1 MSNVMNNTT
10 CWQLGLAKAMT
21 VLGGLLVACTV
32 WAQRPQVEIRTE
44 LGTMVVQLY
53 NETPLHRDNF
63 IKLVEE
69 EAYDSLLFHRVI
81 PGLMIQAGDPDSKL
95 AAPGAA
101 LGSGGQSYTIQAEI
115 VRGAI
120 HKKGALAAARQ
131 PDETNP
137 DKRSSGSQFYI
148 VQGRNYQP
156 DDLTRLRF
164 RREAQGDTVTYTE
177 ADQRAYS
184 TIGGAPHLDGNYTV
198 FGEVVEGLDVIDA
211 IANLPCDA
219 MNRPLKDL
227 RIHMRVL
234 K

>member
-1 MSNVMNNTT
+1 
-10 CWQLGLAKAMT
+10 
-21 VLGGLLVACTV
+21 
-32 WAQRPQVEIRTE
+32 
-44 LGTMVVQLY
+44 MVVELY

-81 PGLMIQAGDPDSKL
+81 PGLMIQAGDPDSKF
-95 AAPGAA
+95 AAPGDA
-101 LGSGGQSYTIQAEI
+101 LGAGGQSYTIQAEI
-115 VRGAI
+115 LRGAI

-131 PDETNP
+131 PDGTNP

-156 DDLTRLRF
+156 EDLTRLRF
-164 RREAQGDTVTYTE
+164 RREAQGDTITYTE
-177 ADQRAYS
+177 ADQRSYS
-184 TIGGAPHLDGNYTV
+184 TVGGAPHLDGNYTV
-198 FGEVVEGLDVIDA
+198 FGEVVDGMDVIDA

-219 MNRPLKDL
+219 TDRPLKDL
-227 RIHMRVL
+227 RMYMRVL